1 MRTGAGR
8 VAGLLAA
15 VASVVLADC
24 SSATTGTSHRER
36 SSTTATSPTPTT
48 PASTPAITAGSTPT
62 WLTYGGNFAR
72 TAVDATDP
80 ARTAAPRAL
89 WTSPAL
95 DGPVYGEPLVSGGTV
110 YVATEHDTVYALT
123 ASRGEVAWSL
133 HLGSPASAGAL
144 PCGDI
149 TPDVGITSTMVI
161 DAATQTL
168 FASAETSSGAG
179 LAHVLV
185 AIDLST
191 HRVRWSR
198 SLDQPGWSSAAQLQ
212 RTALAIAS
220 GDVLAGFGGHYGD
233 CGSYHGWVVGVPESG
248 SGTLEV
254 YRVPSANEGAVW
266 APSGVAVDGSGDVYV
281 ATGNGGARPGQAF
294 DHGNSVIELS
304 PQLAERQ
311 YFAPSSWAQDNASD
325 ADLGSTSP
333 VLLGDGEV
341 FEVGKSATAYLL
353 GASAL
358 GGIGGQQ
365 ASLRTCNSRGGSAYL
380 APDAYVVCS
389 DDAQVEQVRVGP
401 GTTLAHGWTWTSPTG
416 GVGSP
421 TIAGGVLWSIDAGA
435 QKLYGVDL
443 GTGTTRYVLNL
454 GTGTPTHF
462 AAPAAAAGM
471 IVVAGSRAVEA
482 FG

>member
-1 MRTGAGR
+1 MASMALAG
-8 VAGLLAA
+8 
-15 VASVVLADC
+15 C
-24 SSATTGTSHRER
+24 SSATPRTSHRQPT
-36 SSTTATSPTPTT
+36 STTATPTAPT
-48 PASTPAITAGSTPT
+48 STPT
-62 WLTYGGNFAR
+62 STAWWLTYGGNFAR
-72 TAVDATDP
+72 TGVDATDP

-95 DGPVYGEPLVSGGTV
+95 DGPVYGEPLVSAGTV
-110 YVATEHDTVYALT
+110 YVATENDTVYALT

-149 TPDVGITSTMVI
+149 APDVGITSTMVI

-185 AIDLST
+185 AIDLTT

-212 RTALAIAS
+212 RTALAIAA
-220 GDVLAGFGGHYGD
+220 GDVLVGFGGHYGD

-248 SGTLEV
+248 SGSLEA
-254 YRVPSANEGAVW
+254 YRVPSAHEGAVW
-266 APSGVAVDGSGDVYV
+266 APSGMAVDGSGDVYL
-281 ATGNGGARPGQAF
+281 ATGNGSARPGQAF

-325 ADLGSTSP
+325 SDLGSTSP

-358 GGIGGQQ
+358 GGVGGQQ

-380 APDAYVVCS
+380 APDAYVVCP

-443 GTGTTRYVLNL
+443 GSGATRYALNL
-454 GTGTPTHF
+454 ATGTPTHF